1 MAPENS
7 SRQYPLYNTTFSL
20 HRLTPLFT
28 GGNLLLNNATLQQLA
43 LRFRDIL
50 AGEVLRGVRVGLAP
64 EDGVLARAGG
74 LQIVTWKL
82 LPEEEAWVADDETEL
97 GIDET
102 KMSLAASRGILVTV
116 TYEKMAYRA
125 ILLRDLRNQGL
136 DETMA
141 GTEESKDGFQHF
153 PLMLAKMPGALR
165 ETFTDFLTQTF
176 DTRVSALH
184 LSSSYLTNA
193 FERYLADISISD
205 DGSLMDVVDTGRS
218 LRSIIKDTAVF
229 IGFDLLGGSTAL
241 KTVDI
246 QIAREDLPRMV
257 SRGKKIDG
265 KDESPFL
272 NALTGYVKAH
282 LALDLRHERVKIV
295 RIACG
300 AFVLGGDGRV
310 KLTPPSGLD
319 DGDNP
324 QSRATRR
331 LVNDLVRIAA
341 GGALSGNNGEG

>member
-1 MAPENS
+1 MAPGNS

-28 GGNLLLNNATLQQLA
+28 GGDLPLNNTTLQQLA
-43 LRFRDIL
+43 RRLRDIL

-64 EDGVLARAGG
+64 EDDILARAGG
-74 LQIVTWKL
+74 LQTVTWKL

-102 KMSLAASRGILVTV
+102 TLSLTASRGMLVTV
-116 TYEKMAYRA
+116 AYEKLAYRA

-141 GTEESKDGFQHF
+141 GTEESGDGFQYF

-165 ETFTDFLTQTF
+165 ETFIDFLTQTF
-176 DTRVSALH
+176 DTRVSPLR
-184 LSSSYLTNA
+184 LSSSYLTNT
-193 FERYLADISISD
+193 FERYLADISIAD
-205 DGSLMDVVDTGRS
+205 DGSMMDVVDTGKS
-218 LRSIIKDTAVF
+218 LRSIIRDTAVF
-229 IGFDLLGGSTAL
+229 IGFDLPGGSTVL
-241 KTVDI
+241 KTIDI

-257 SRGKKIDG
+257 RKGKKIEG

-272 NALTGYVKAH
+272 NALAGYVKAH

-300 AFVLGGDGRV
+300 AFVLGGDGRM

-324 QSRATRR
+324 QGRATRR
-331 LVNDLVRIAA
+331 LVNDLIRIAA
-341 GGALSGNNGEG
+341 GGALSANNGEG